1 MFIWLNR
8 LLKLLLW
15 SLALLAV
22 ALIWQQRW
30 RARPVA
36 DYWQLWHD
44 VGFNF
49 PERPP
54 VQTVTPVRVLSDTL
68 LHVRDSNKLLWAIS
82 FEGLQGVPGQAMKE
96 FPEARA
102 EMATTR
108 TNIMELLNSGT
119 VEVAI
124 TKTTPERIGSGHFFV
139 NSNLVAVP
147 LVAQG
152 RLILNPERFRTLP
165 LKEQYELRLA
175 DRHARAERKGIWAM
189 EHDVWRQMG
198 EAR

>member
-44 VGFNF
+44 VDFNF

-82 FEGLQGVPGQAMKE
+82 FEGLHGVPGLAMKE

-119 VEVAI
+119 VEVTI
-124 TKTTPERIGSGHFFV
+124 TQTTPERIGSGHFFV
-139 NSNLVAVP
+139 NSNLVAIP
-147 LVAQG
+147 LVAEG

-189 EHDVWRQMG
+189 EHDVWRPMG
-198 EAR
+198 DGR